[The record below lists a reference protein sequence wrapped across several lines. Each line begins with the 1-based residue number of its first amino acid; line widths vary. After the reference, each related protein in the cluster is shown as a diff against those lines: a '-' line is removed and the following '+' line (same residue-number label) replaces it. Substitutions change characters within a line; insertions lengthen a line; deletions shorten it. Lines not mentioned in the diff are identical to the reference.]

1 MTLEVPF
8 FNYPALFQEKEAEMM
23 ALIQDV
29 LQRGAYILQKELEE
43 LRKQNATLQ
52 KQNTGVVSDGGVV
65 SDDLHDNG
73 GQGGSGRDGGNNGN
87 GGSYPKRA
95 RVPTDRSCPGGH
107 WFSHG

>member
-43 LRKQNATLQ
+43 FEKNLESFLDVKHVI
-52 KQNTGVVSDGGVV
+52 GVADG
-65 SDDLHDNG
+65 N
-73 GQGGSGRDGGNNGN
+73 
-87 GGSYPKRA
+87 
-95 RVPTDRSCPGGH
+95 
-107 WFSHG
+107 